1 MSEVELHA
9 VNLVNAIKDG
19 ELVRNQVNRKKE
31 ELILPVMIPMFS
43 LTDSLEFQQLTT
55 LPANVLSSQL

>member
-1 MSEVELHA
+1 MSEAELHG

-19 ELVRNQVNRKKE
+19 ELVRNQENRKK
-31 ELILPVMIPMFS
+31 ELILPVMIPIFS

-55 LPANVLSSQL
+55 LPAKVLSSQL